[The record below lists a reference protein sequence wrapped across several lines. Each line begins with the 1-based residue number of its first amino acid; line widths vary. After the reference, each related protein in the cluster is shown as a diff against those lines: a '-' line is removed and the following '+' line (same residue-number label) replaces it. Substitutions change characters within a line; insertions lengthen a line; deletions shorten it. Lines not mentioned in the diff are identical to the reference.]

1 MLKHAKPSMTKMLF
15 NENAV
20 ILGKHHNAIES
31 LKSQMFSAKNKQ
43 TNKMEL
49 DLKLIIQTKNS
60 E

>member
-1 MLKHAKPSMTKMLF
+1 MTKMLF